1 MSCVISFHFFNLILK
16 FFSSDLVLTEDQL
29 ILICSKDW
37 DYKKRD
43 RNEKTSNLQGVS
55 RVSQN
60 MHIGTW
66 TSTIT

>member
-1 MSCVISFHFFNLILK
+1 MSCVISFCFFNLVLK
-16 FFSSDLVLTEDQL
+16 YFSSDLGLTEDQL
-29 ILICSKDW
+29 ILIYSEGW
-37 DYKKRD
+37 DYMKRD
-43 RNEKTSNLQGVS
+43 RNEKTSNMKGVS